1 MQHAQNVY
9 VLMRLEGQQINQQIF
24 LNPLDITCLVIIYH
38 LVMKNRYILTLN
50 FDYFVIS

>member
-1 MQHAQNVY
+1 MQHSQKVY

-24 LNPLDITCLVIIYH
+24 LNPLGIICLAIIYH
-38 LVMKNRYILTLN
+38 LVMKNPYILTLK